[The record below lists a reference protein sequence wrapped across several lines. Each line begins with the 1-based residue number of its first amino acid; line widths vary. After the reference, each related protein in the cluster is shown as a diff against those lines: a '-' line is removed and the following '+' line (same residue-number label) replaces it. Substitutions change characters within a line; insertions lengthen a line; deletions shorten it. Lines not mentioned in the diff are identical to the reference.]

1 MNVILYVGFK
11 VVYFTATFPYV
22 ILTAIVIRGVTLSG
36 STEGLKFYLKPDI
49 SKLGEIKVWRDAAA
63 QIFFSLSNT
72 LGGLT
77 ALASYNRFHHNI
89 LQSELKLI

>member
-1 MNVILYVGFK
+1 MHALFFLSYNFK

-22 ILTAIVIRGVTLSG
+22 ILTAVLIRGVTLKG
-36 STEGLKFYLKPDI
+36 AGEGLKFYLTPDF
-49 SKLGEIKVWRDAAA
+49 SKLGNLDVWRDAAA

-89 LQSELKLI
+89 LKYV